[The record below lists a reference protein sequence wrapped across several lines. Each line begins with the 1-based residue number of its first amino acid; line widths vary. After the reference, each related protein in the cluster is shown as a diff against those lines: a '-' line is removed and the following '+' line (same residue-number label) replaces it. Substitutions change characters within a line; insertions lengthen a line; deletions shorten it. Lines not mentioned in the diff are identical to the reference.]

1 MDLPVRPPHS
11 VLAKEDRVTHAV
23 IPPQSGTAFLLRKHQ
38 RLTVIDPEGQ
48 QVSDLV
54 AFNAD
59 DTDEWLSSGRSLD
72 YASKFLLTTGDV
84 LYSNRSGPMLV
95 IDEDRVGRH
104 DFLLAPCSKEMFAR
118 LYGHT
123 EPHRG
128 CFGNLAAALEPF
140 GIPPDAIPTAF
151 NVFMNVQVDGVAGTL
166 SVEPPLSKAG
176 DTTTFVAQMDLIVG
190 LTACSAGQSNNFRF
204 KPIHYRID

>member
-1 MDLPVRPPHS
+1 M
-11 VLAKEDRVTHAV
+11 THRT
-23 IPPQSGTAFLLRKHQ
+23 IPPQSGTAFTLKAGQ

-54 AFNAD
+54 AFNAE
-59 DTDEWLSSGRSLD
+59 DTDEWLSSGRTLD
-72 YASKFLLTTGDV
+72 YASKFLLTTGDI
-84 LYSNRSGPMLV
+84 LYSNRSSPMLT
-95 IDEDRVGRH
+95 IERDDVGRH
-104 DFLLAPCSKEMFAR
+104 DFLLAPCSKEMFAK

-128 CFGNLAAALEPF
+128 CFGNLAAALEPY
-140 GIPPDAIPTAF
+140 GIAPDRIPTAF
-151 NVFMNVQVDGVAGTL
+151 NVFMNVQVNGTNGQL

-176 DTTTFVAQMDLIVG
+176 DSTVFLAQMDLVVA

-204 KPIHYRID
+204 KPIQYRVE

>member
-1 MDLPVRPPHS
+1 MTTR
-11 VLAKEDRVTHAV
+11 T
-23 IPPQSGTAFLLRKHQ
+23 IPPQSGTAFTLKAGQ

-48 QVSDLV
+48 QVSDLI
-54 AFNAD
+54 AFNAE
-59 DTDEWLSSGRSLD
+59 DTDEWLSSGRTLD
-72 YASKFLLTTGDV
+72 YASKFLLSTGDV
-84 LYSNRSGPMLV
+84 LYSNRSSPMLT
-95 IDEDRVGRH
+95 IERDDVGRH
-104 DFLLAPCSKEMFAR
+104 DFLLAPCSKEMFAK

-140 GIPPDAIPTAF
+140 GIAPDRIPTAF
-151 NVFMNVQVDGVAGTL
+151 NVFMNVQVNGMNGQL

-176 DTTTFVAQMDLIVG
+176 DSTVFLAEMDLVVA

-204 KPIHYRID
+204 KPIQYRVE

>member
-1 MDLPVRPPHS
+1 MTTR
-11 VLAKEDRVTHAV
+11 T
-23 IPPQSGTAFLLRKHQ
+23 IPPQSGTAFMLKAGQ

-54 AFNAD
+54 AFNAE
-59 DTDEWLSSGRSLD
+59 DTDEWLSSGRTLD
-72 YASKFLLTTGDV
+72 YASKFLLSTGDI
-84 LYSNRSGPMLV
+84 LYSNRSSPMLT
-95 IDEDRVGRH
+95 IERDDVGRH
-104 DFLLAPCSKEMFAR
+104 DFLLAPCSKEMFAK

-140 GIPPDAIPTAF
+140 GIAPDRIPTAF
-151 NVFMNVQVDGVAGTL
+151 NVFMNVQVNGTNGQL

-176 DTTTFVAQMDLIVG
+176 DSTVFLAQMDLVVA

-204 KPIHYRID
+204 KPIQYRVE

>member
-1 MDLPVRPPHS
+1 MT
-11 VLAKEDRVTHAV
+11 THT
-23 IPPQSGTAFLLRKHQ
+23 IPPQSGTAFTLRAGQ

-59 DTDEWLSSGRSLD
+59 DTDEWLSSGRTLD
-72 YASKFLLTTGDV
+72 YASKFLLSTGDI
-84 LYSNRSGPMLV
+84 LYSNRSSPMLTIEQDDV
-95 IDEDRVGRH
+95 RRH
-104 DFLLAPCSKEMFAR
+104 DFLLAPCSKEMFAK

-128 CFGNLAAALEPF
+128 CFGNLAAALEPY
-140 GIPPDAIPTAF
+140 GIAPDRIPTAF
-151 NVFMNVQVDGVAGTL
+151 NVFMNVQVDGASGRL
-166 SVEPPLSKAG
+166 SVEPPLSRAG
-176 DTTTFVAQMDLIVG
+176 DCTVFLAQMDLVVA

-204 KPIHYRID
+204 KPIQYRVE

>member
-1 MDLPVRPPHS
+1 MTNR
-11 VLAKEDRVTHAV
+11 T
-23 IPPQSGTAFLLRKHQ
+23 IPPQSGTAFTLKAGQ

-54 AFNAD
+54 AFNAE
-59 DTDEWLSSGRSLD
+59 DTNEWLSSGRTLD
-72 YASKFLLTTGDV
+72 YASKFLLSTGDI
-84 LYSNRSGPMLV
+84 LYSNRSSPMLT
-95 IDEDRVGRH
+95 IERDDVGRH
-104 DFLLAPCSKEMFAR
+104 DFLLAPCSKEMFAK

-128 CFGNLAAALEPF
+128 CFGNLAAALEPY
-140 GIPPDAIPTAF
+140 GIAPDRIPTAF
-151 NVFMNVQVDGVAGTL
+151 NVFMNVQVNGANGQL

-176 DTTTFVAQMDLIVG
+176 DSTVFLAQMDLVVA

-204 KPIHYRID
+204 KPIQYRVE

>member
-1 MDLPVRPPHS
+1 M
-11 VLAKEDRVTHAV
+11 TTTI
-23 IPPQSGTAFLLRKHQ
+23 IPPQSGTAFLVKKGQ

-59 DTDEWLSSGRSLD
+59 DTSEWLSSGRTLD
-72 YASKFLLTTGDV
+72 YASRFLLTTGDA
-84 LYSNRSGPMLV
+84 LYSNRSTPMLV
-95 IDEDRVGRH
+95 IESDDVGRH
-104 DFLLAPCSKEMFAR
+104 DFLLAPCSREMFAK

-128 CFGNLAAALEPF
+128 CFGNLAEALEPF
-140 GIPPDAIPTAF
+140 GIEPDRIPTAF
-151 NVFMNVQVDGVAGTL
+151 NVFMNVQVNGETGAL

-176 DTTTFVAQMDLIVG
+176 DSTTFIAQIDLIVG
-190 LTACSAGQSNNFRF
+190 LTACSAGLSNNFRF
-204 KPIHYRID
+204 KPISYRIE

>member
-1 MDLPVRPPHS
+1 MTTR
-11 VLAKEDRVTHAV
+11 T
-23 IPPQSGTAFLLRKHQ
+23 IPPQSGTAFTLKAGQ

-54 AFNAD
+54 AFNAE
-59 DTDEWLSSGRSLD
+59 DTDEWLSSGRTLD
-72 YASKFLLTTGDV
+72 YASKFLLSTGDI
-84 LYSNRSGPMLV
+84 LYSNRSSPMLT
-95 IDEDRVGRH
+95 IERDEVGRH
-104 DFLLAPCSKEMFAR
+104 DFLLAPCSKEMFAK

-140 GIPPDAIPTAF
+140 GIAPDRIPTAF
-151 NVFMNVQVDGVAGTL
+151 NVFMNVQVNGTNGQL

-176 DTTTFVAQMDLIVG
+176 DSTVFLAEMDLVVA

-204 KPIHYRID
+204 KPIQYRVE

>member
-1 MDLPVRPPHS
+1 MTTR
-11 VLAKEDRVTHAV
+11 T
-23 IPPQSGTAFLLRKHQ
+23 IPPQSGTAFMLKAGQ
-38 RLTVIDPEGQ
+38 RLTVVDPEGQ

-54 AFNAD
+54 AFNAE
-59 DTDEWLSSGRSLD
+59 DTDEWLSSGRTLD
-72 YASKFLLTTGDV
+72 YASKFLLSTGDI
-84 LYSNRSGPMLV
+84 LYSNRSSPMLT
-95 IDEDRVGRH
+95 IERDDVGRH
-104 DFLLAPCSKEMFAR
+104 DFLLAPCSKEMFAK

-140 GIPPDAIPTAF
+140 GIAPDRIPTAF
-151 NVFMNVQVDGVAGTL
+151 NVFMNVQVNGTNGQL

-176 DTTTFVAQMDLIVG
+176 DSTVFLAQMDLVVA

-204 KPIHYRID
+204 KPIQYRVE

>member
-1 MDLPVRPPHS
+1 M
-11 VLAKEDRVTHAV
+11 THRT
-23 IPPQSGTAFLLRKHQ
+23 IPPQSGTAFTLKAGQ

-54 AFNAD
+54 AFNAE
-59 DTDEWLSSGRSLD
+59 DTDEWLSSGRTLD
-72 YASKFLLTTGDV
+72 YASKFLLSTGDI
-84 LYSNRSGPMLV
+84 LYSNRSSPMLT
-95 IDEDRVGRH
+95 IERDDVGRH
-104 DFLLAPCSKEMFAR
+104 DFLLAPCSKEMFAK

-128 CFGNLAAALEPF
+128 CFGNLAAALEPY
-140 GIPPDAIPTAF
+140 GIAPDRIPTAF
-151 NVFMNVQVDGVAGTL
+151 NVFMNVQVNGTNGQL

-176 DTTTFVAQMDLIVG
+176 DSTVFLAQMDLVVA

-204 KPIHYRID
+204 KPIQYRVE

>member
-1 MDLPVRPPHS
+1 MPLFAAPRGYPTQES
-11 VLAKEDRVTHAV
+11 RLSLAT
-23 IPPQSGTAFLLRKHQ
+23 IPPQSGAAFLLQRGQ

-59 DTDEWLSSGRSLD
+59 DTAEWLSSGRTLD
-72 YASKFLLTTGDV
+72 YASKFLLTTGDT
-84 LYSNRSGPMLV
+84 LYSNRSSAMLV
-95 IDEDRVGRH
+95 IEADDVGRH

-128 CFGNLAAALEPF
+128 CFGNLAEALEPY
-140 GIPPDAIPTAF
+140 GIVPDAIPTAF
-151 NVFMNVQVDGVAGTL
+151 NVFMNVQVDGTSGAL

-176 DTTTFVAQMDLIVG
+176 DTTTFVAQMDLVIG
-190 LTACSAGQSNNFRF
+190 LTACSAGLSNNFRF
-204 KPIHYRID
+204 KPIKYRID

>member
-1 MDLPVRPPHS
+1 MTNR
-11 VLAKEDRVTHAV
+11 T
-23 IPPQSGTAFLLRKHQ
+23 IPPQSGTAFTLKAGQ

-54 AFNAD
+54 AFNAE
-59 DTDEWLSSGRSLD
+59 DTNEWLSSGRTLD
-72 YASKFLLTTGDV
+72 YASKFLLTTGDI
-84 LYSNRSGPMLV
+84 LYSNRSSPMLT
-95 IDEDRVGRH
+95 IERDDVGRH
-104 DFLLAPCSKEMFAR
+104 DFLLAPCSKEMFAK

-128 CFGNLAAALEPF
+128 CFGNLAAALEPY
-140 GIPPDAIPTAF
+140 GIAPDRIPTAF
-151 NVFMNVQVDGVAGTL
+151 NVFMNVQVNGANGRL

-176 DTTTFVAQMDLIVG
+176 DSTVFLAQMDLVVA

-204 KPIHYRID
+204 KPIQYRVE